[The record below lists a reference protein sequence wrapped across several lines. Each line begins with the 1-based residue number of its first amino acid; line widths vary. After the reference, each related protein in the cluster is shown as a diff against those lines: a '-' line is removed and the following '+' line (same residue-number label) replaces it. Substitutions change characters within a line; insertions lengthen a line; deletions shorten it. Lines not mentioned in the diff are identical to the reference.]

1 MVIDDKVLQ
10 QVGLSPDELQRE
22 LAVMLFQRERLT
34 LGQASLLANMGQIEF
49 QQLLASRQINM
60 HYDVEEFEAD
70 LRTLRGLG
78 QL

>member
-10 QVGLSPDELQRE
+10 HIGMSSEEIRTE
-22 LAVMLFQRERLT
+22 LAVMLFKLERLT

-49 QQLLASRQINM
+49 QQLLASRRINI
-60 HYDVEEFEAD
+60 HYDVEEFQQD
-70 LRTLRGLG
+70 LNTLRRIG